1 MHDHA
6 AFLAAIQASPDD
18 DLPRLVYADWLDE
31 TCLPGAA
38 EQAEFIRLQCE
49 LDRLPAGDDRRAALQ
64 KRERSL
70 LRKYAEGWL
79 AELRATQVFAERDP
93 DEDGPVWEFRRGFL
107 HAATVVAQRFPTV
120 AEPLFRLAPTV
131 RAVRLRH
138 GSGSVDGLLRTPQLA
153 RVADLDLSRMC
164 SCGRCPILAEL
175 RNLFA
180 SPLVDQLSRL
190 TLAGDRIDTE
200 TTAALVSSPHLRQLT
215 ALDLSQ
221 NELGLAG
228 VRVLVAA
235 RGLSGLRELNLSQN
249 GITASGGQV
258 IARAGWLSG
267 LRVLNL
273 SWNRLTDTSGRA
285 LLAAEFGDQLER
297 LDLRKN
303 EDLSTGMKRQ
313 LKTKYGAKVQC

>member
-1 MHDHA
+1 MSNP
-6 AFLAAIQASPDD
+6 FLQAVIANPDD
-18 DLPRLVYADWLDE
+18 DLTRLVYADWLDE
-31 TCLPGAA
+31 TCQPGAA
-38 EQAEFIRLQCE
+38 ELAEFIRVQCE
-49 LDRLPAGDDRRAALQ
+49 LERLPAGDDRRAILQ
-64 KRERSL
+64 KRERLL
-70 LRKYAEGWL
+70 LRKHAEGWL
-79 AELRATQVFAERDP
+79 GELRAAQVLAERDP
-93 DEDGPVWEFRRGFL
+93 DEDRPVWEFRRGFL
-107 HAATVVAQRFPTV
+107 HAATMVAQHFPAR

-153 RVADLDLSRMC
+153 RVDDLDLSRMC

-180 SPLVDQLSRL
+180 SPLVDRLSRL
-190 TLAGDRIDTE
+190 TLAGDRIDVE
-200 TTAALVSSPHLRQLT
+200 TSAALVSSPHLRQLT
-215 ALDLSQ
+215 AIDLSQ

-235 RGLSGLRELNLSQN
+235 RGLTRLRELNLTQN

-258 IARAGWLSG
+258 IARAGWLKG

-285 LLAAEFGDQLER
+285 LLAAEFGDDLER
-297 LDLRKN
+297 LDLQKN
-303 EDLSTGMKRQ
+303 DLSQPMKRH
-313 LKTKYGAKVQC
+313 LKTKYGAKVRL